1 MPVTDKTKIT
11 EELESLQL
19 EEARAVAEDRRN
31 RKIERKHRVEGLT
44 RALQDANKRQKE
56 IQSRC
61 LHRKGGKGISMLYQ
75 GNDPNYAVIKHTL
88 SHGPVIV
95 VCQRCTKVWE
105 PPPRE
110 LVAKAATPEMRAEYR
125 VLLEQYR
132 WALNLP
138 TDNEP
143 SGTVLFAFTEEP
155 AA

>member
-1 MPVTDKTKIT
+1 MPTDRGKVN
-11 EELESLQL
+11 EELQDLQL
-19 EEARAVAEDRRN
+19 EEAREQAQDRRN
-31 RKIERKHRVEGLT
+31 RRTERAG
-44 RALQDANKRQKE
+44 RALAVEASLKADRGRQRD

-61 LHRKGGKGISMLYQ
+61 AHRKGGKGVSMLYQ
-75 GNDPNYAVIKHTL
+75 GNDSNYAVIKHTL

-110 LVAKAATPEMRAEYR
+110 LMRKAATAEERAEYKQ
-125 VLLEQYR
+125 LAGAYQ

-143 SGTVLFAFTEEP
+143 SGTVLFAFHEGE

>member
-1 MPVTDKTKIT
+1 
-11 EELESLQL
+11 
-19 EEARAVAEDRRN
+19 
-31 RKIERKHRVEGLT
+31 
-44 RALQDANKRQKE
+44 
-56 IQSRC
+56 
-61 LHRKGGKGISMLYQ
+61 MLYQ

-110 LVAKAATPEMRAEYR
+110 LVAKGATPEMRAEYR
-125 VLLEQYR
+125 GLLEQYR